1 MPVRVGL
8 CEYAN
13 AFAPDQLRILGA
25 LYAPTVPESTLS
37 KPGFAIRLVSRFNAL
52 AATGTITPPAARL
65 TISFLHQF
73 VTFIEGTP
81 RRRACSQMMICL
93 ATITI
98 GISS

>member
-1 MPVRVGL
+1 MPVRAGL

-25 LYAPTVPESTLS
+25 LYTPTVPESTLS

-52 AATGTITPPAARL
+52 AAAGAITPPATRL
-65 TISFLHQF
+65 AISFLHQF

-81 RRRACSQMMICL
+81 QKRAYSKVMGRRLSWRA
-93 ATITI
+93 
-98 GISS
+98 